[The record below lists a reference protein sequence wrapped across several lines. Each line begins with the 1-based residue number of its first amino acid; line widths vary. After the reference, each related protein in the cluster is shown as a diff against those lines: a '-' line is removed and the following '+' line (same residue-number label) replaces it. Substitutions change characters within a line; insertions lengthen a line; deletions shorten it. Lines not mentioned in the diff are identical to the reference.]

1 MEAVRRAEARRL
13 EASGEEEGEEEGSTL
28 DSRDWKIVLNKK
40 KYVDD
45 VAALDFS
52 MVLFFVE

>member
-40 KYVDD
+40 IH
-45 VAALDFS
+45 
-52 MVLFFVE
+52 